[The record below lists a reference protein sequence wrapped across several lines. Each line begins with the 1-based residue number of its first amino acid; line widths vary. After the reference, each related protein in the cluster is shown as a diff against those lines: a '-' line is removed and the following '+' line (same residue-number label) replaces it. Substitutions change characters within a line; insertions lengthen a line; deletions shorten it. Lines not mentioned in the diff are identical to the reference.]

1 MSENKEIE
9 TAFSVI
15 VYKDGTFATSPEP
28 IGDEVKTERVATNF
42 DIYQIARQVVQEV
55 DNALLVD
62 RIVNTLI
69 PILNPTPE
77 SVSDKVKEALAKRGV
92 TPEGE

>member
-9 TAFSVI
+9 TAFSVVI
-15 VYKDGTFATSPEP
+15 YADGTFATSPDP
-28 IGDEVKTERVATNF
+28 ITDELVTKRSATNF

-62 RIVNTLI
+62 RIVATLM